1 MIVQSLTRPY
11 PVSMPMI
18 VLVSLVPCYIF
29 IAGLMPDRS
38 VHIPELPLDRV
49 IQLQPGWALVYGS
62 LYVFLI
68 VLPVFVVREEEHIR
82 RTVRAYLLVWI
93 AAYACFLVY
102 PTIAPR
108 PPEVTGEGFAVWGLR
123 FLYSADPPYNCFPS
137 IHVAHSFVSALT
149 CYRVHRKVGIAAALC
164 ASLVAVSTLHT
175 KQHYVVDAIAGV
187 FLAIVAYA
195 VFLHNYPREKTPELD
210 RRLAPAFALST
221 IGIVGLGVA
230 GFWVVYQLKG
240 LS

>member
-1 MIVQSLTRPY
+1 MIVQSLNRPY

-18 VLVSLVPCYIF
+18 LLVSLVPCYIF

-93 AAYACFLVY
+93 AAYVCFLVY

-149 CYRVHRKVGIAAALC
+149 CYRVHRKVGVAGALC
-164 ASLVAVSTLHT
+164 ALLVAVSTLYT
-175 KQHYVVDAIAGV
+175 KQHYVADAIAGV
-187 FLAIVAYA
+187 FLAAVAYA
-195 VFLHNYPREKTPELD
+195 LFLHDYRREKTPELD

-230 GFWVVYQLKG
+230 CFWVAYQLKG

>member
-11 PVSMPMI
+11 PVSVPMI

-29 IAGLMPDRS
+29 IAGLMPDRV

-68 VLPVFVVREEEHIR
+68 VLPVFVVREAEHIR

-93 AAYACFLVY
+93 AAYVCFLVY

-108 PPEVTGEGFAVWGLR
+108 PPEVTGDGFAVWGLR

-137 IHVAHSFVSALT
+137 IHVAHSLVSALT

-164 ASLVAVSTLHT
+164 ASLVAVSTLYT
-175 KQHYVVDAIAGV
+175 KQHYVADAIAGV
-187 FLAIVAYA
+187 FLAVVAYT

-210 RRLAPAFALST
+210 RRLAPTFALST

-230 GFWVVYQLKG
+230 CFWVAYHLKG